1 MSFFTTS
8 DNQTIQSQGQFELG
22 GSEPLP
28 DNTQVIAA
36 IDEAKW
42 DDFDG
47 DRFISL
53 RWTVLDG
60 EFKGRKVFQKV
71 RVLDADTKRADKAKM
86 MLAAIDTNAGGA
98 LMAAGVE
105 PDDVSLSINLTGKP
119 MMLLL
124 GVWELNGNSG
134 NWVKKVSAS
143 GGDKPSQQ
151 AQQAKTQEP
160 SFDEDIGF

>member
-124 GVWELNGNSG
+124 GVWELNGGSG

-143 GGDKPSQQ
+143 GGTKPAQQ
-151 AQQAKTQEP
+151 AQQTQEP